1 MVGRRMSKPV
11 SLFGVLPLSKSL
23 SPVLGLSNFFPLNVV
38 IFHISLL
45 CFILMTEAAF
55 QPVVILSDAGSIISL
70 VHSRHL
76 LKTW

>member
-1 MVGRRMSKPV
+1 MSKPV
-11 SLFGVLPLSKSL
+11 SLFWCAASKQISLPLC
-23 SPVLGLSNFFPLNVV
+23 LGCLFLPPKCGD
-38 IFHISLL
+38 FHVSLL
-45 CFILMTEAAF
+45 CFILTTEAAF